1 MNFMTFTFEFT
12 DNLKKII
19 EKLVKKDKKLSKE
32 LYRKITEIIN
42 SDETTIEHY
51 KNLKYDFSN
60 KKRVHIRNN
69 FVLLFSVLKD
79 KNHILFLNFEH
90 RDNVYKRK

>member
-19 EKLVKKDKKLSKE
+19 EKLNRKDKRLSEE

-42 SDETTIEHY
+42 SDETTIDYY
-51 KNLKYDFSN
+51 KNLKYGFSN

-69 FVLLFSVLKD
+69 FVLLFSVIKD
-79 KNHILFLNFEH
+79 KNHIIFLDFEQ

>member
-1 MNFMTFTFEFT
+1 MTFTFEFT

-19 EKLVKKDKKLSKE
+19 EKLNRKDKKLSEE
-32 LYRKITEIIN
+32 LYRKINEIIN
-42 SDETTIEHY
+42 SDEITIEHY

-60 KKRVHIRNN
+60 KKRVHIINN
-69 FVLLFSVLKD
+69 FVLLFSVIKD
-79 KNHILFLNFEH
+79 KNHVIFLDFEH

>member
-12 DNLKKII
+12 DNLKKVI
-19 EKLVKKDKKLSKE
+19 EKLVKKDKKLSEE

-42 SDETTIEHY
+42 SDQIIIEHY

-79 KNHILFLNFEH
+79 RNHIIFLDFEH